1 MRVPTLTQLL
11 SRKLELNHVYKDD
24 LLNFCDHSLWM
35 PDLVA
40 RKYYQSHVWVAVDLS
55 QKAQPLHHNT
65 KSVKILVLTRN
76 RSSIN
81 VSIFTCKW
89 SVDKYLYYI
98 EPSVNKSIWFLRHV
112 FVLFRINNVFFS
124 ERAYARPHRNTI
136 HEKNCW
142 HLDPAGPSNHKP

>member
-24 LLNFCDHSLWM
+24 LLNFCNHSLWM

-40 RKYYQSHVWVAVDLS
+40 RKYYQSHVWVAVDLW

-89 SVDKYLYYI
+89 SVDKSLYYI

-112 FVLFRINNVFFS
+112 FVLFRINNVFFFLS
-124 ERAYARPHRNTI
+124 AHMHDRTETLSMKKI
-136 HEKNCW
+136 
-142 HLDPAGPSNHKP
+142 AGT